1 MPCLS
6 IRFPPA
12 KKAWKSFTTKLQ
24 TKLHKLHKSRAI
36 KKPPKNRL
44 KGTGSKPTNP
54 YLILVGRRLKRKR
67 RRALPA
73 GVQRCHLLKAK
84 AEAVYIDKLFKE
96 TVPQLV
102 EHAEVEP
109 RPAKLAKEIESD
121 DQPVATAPGTS
132 EEGLEEAP
140 QAADDVWESIG
151 LASPLM
157 QGIDE
162 RAEEFITRF
171 RAEMELQEIMARNL

>member
-1 MPCLS
+1 MSCLR
-6 IRFPPA
+6 IRLLPA
-12 KKAWKSFTTKLQ
+12 KKTWKSFTAELQ
-24 TKLHKLHKSRAI
+24 TKLHKLHKSKAI
-36 KKPPKNRL
+36 KKPRKSRL
-44 KGTGSKPTNP
+44 KGTASKPTKP
-54 YLILVGRRLKRKR
+54 YRIFVGRRLKRKS

-73 GVQRCHLLKAK
+73 GLQRCHLLKDK

-109 RPAKLAKEIESD
+109 RPTKLAKEIDAD
-121 DQPVATAPGTS
+121 DQPVATAPETS
-132 EEGLEEAP
+132 EGGVDEEHS
-140 QAADDVWESIG
+140 AADDVWESMG